1 MLRTKYFNSSLFAS
15 KENNFYNLLNYKN
28 TDFLKKYINSGGK
41 IFPKFITKLS
51 AKEQRN
57 IAKSIKLSRI
67 TGLLK
72 FINN

>member
-1 MLRTKYFNSSLFAS
+1 MLKTKKLSSILFVS
-15 KENNFYNLLNYKN
+15 KEDRFYTFLNYKN
-28 TDFLKKYINSGGK
+28 TDFLKKFINSGGK

-57 IAKSIKLSRI
+57 IAKSIKISRI